1 MENKPV
7 SMLVISTHAFVER
20 HLGNISHKET
30 AGTGEKAVG
39 GEGKEWNFKAGRNE
53 GILKGLVNCLLRRV
67 LLYFLG
73 WTTA

>member
-1 MENKPV
+1 
-7 SMLVISTHAFVER
+7 MLVISTHAFVER

-53 GILKGLVNCLLRRV
+53 GILKGLVNSS
-67 LLYFLG
+67 
-73 WTTA
+73 